1 MSLFPSLFYYDD
13 IFEPFSTSHYL
24 LDYNNFNSNNQNN
37 NNQNTNQNNKCIIS
51 NKEMNSILKVDLI
64 ENENEFQVHADLP
77 GVEEKDLDIS
87 IENNHLIIKGH
98 REKNYEIQNATE
110 HRIERSYGK
119 VQRSIRL
126 PSNADQSSC
135 NAEFEN
141 GLLIISLKKK
151 DKMNERRIKKI
162 TITNNKDDNQNKE
175 NNKDNNSSDENNNNP
190 KTPKPQINLNIHNNS
205 HTLQMYLCFLNRQKS
220 LKSF

>member
-24 LDYNNFNSNNQNN
+24 LDYNNIQNN
-37 NNQNTNQNNKCIIS
+37 NQNNKCIIS

-98 REKNYEIQNATE
+98 REKSFEMKNATE

-151 DKMNERRIKKI
+151 DMMNERRIKKI
-162 TITNNKDDNQNKE
+162 TITNNKDDNNIQ
-175 NNKDNNSSDENNNNP
+175 DNSSDENNN
-190 KTPKPQINLNIHNNS
+190 KEKDTNN
-205 HTLQMYLCFLNRQKS
+205 
-220 LKSF
+220 